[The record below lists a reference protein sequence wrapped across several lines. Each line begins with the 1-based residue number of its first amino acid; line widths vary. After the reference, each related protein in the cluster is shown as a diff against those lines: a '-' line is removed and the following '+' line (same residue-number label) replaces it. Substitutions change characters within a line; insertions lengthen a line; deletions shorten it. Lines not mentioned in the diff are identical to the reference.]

1 MNHSTITGPNSRPTR
16 CVPCCWIAK
25 IPMRITTVIGTTYE
39 SNSGVATFNPSTA
52 PSTVIAGVIMPS
64 P

>member
-1 MNHSTITGPNSRPTR
+1 MATE
-16 CVPCCWIAK
+16 
-25 IPMRITTVIGTTYE
+25 IGTMYGA
-39 SNSGVATFNPSTA
+39 NNGVATSRPSLA